1 MSSFT
6 RRIVTRAPF
15 VRSIAIAAL
24 TGTTMLASPPTDAR
38 ADNATNAAIQLAQAA
53 GAQRATSI
61 YQTGRKGR

>member
-15 VRSIAIAAL
+15 VRSVAIAAL
-24 TGTTMLASPPTDAR
+24 TGTTMLASPPTDDL

-53 GAQRATSI
+53 GA
-61 YQTGRKGR
+61 